1 MKKRLVALFL
11 VLTLSLSL
19 LTVASAEKTASAGK
33 TDTSQW
39 FSDIPRRGGGS
50 APGTAKNTVY
60 MFN

>member
-11 VLTLSLSL
+11 VLTLSLSV
-19 LTVASAEKTASAGK
+19 LTVATAGK